1 LLTPEKVAHARKAI
15 DSGEQSVTG
24 MAKLLEV
31 HRVAHKAL
39 KRFRPERSAA
49 NRPKRRSLAEASRQ

>member
-1 LLTPEKVAHARKAI
+1 MGFTRSVPHFAHARKAI

-31 HRVAHKAL
+31 HRTTPHWGL
-39 KRFRPERSAA
+39 KKQAGR
-49 NRPKRRSLAEASRQ
+49 